1 MSFLRN
7 NAVLKNVNWPAQ
19 WNSFWRGFTVMLVFG
34 LFAVGVPGMM
44 PGSDD
49 ANHQALGVARDH
61 LFDFAAWEADA
72 AIDKIGT
79 AMLNPAEFM
88 GPDEQVQYV
97 RDYLALVQEI
107 QNDEAEITQFYI
119 SPNIYDPD
127 FASAPLRTRRDALRA
142 EQISKQALAESIIES
157 QIAETLHKHG
167 LGVGG
172 EILPPVSIR
181 FTQLP
186 TIMIVSRRDR
196 IERTGSYALEHGL
209 TVDEMEHLENGVDAE
224 VGVSSLIVPLGGLA
238 VYPAMLIETSYL
250 PHVYEVG
257 AHEWMHHYLTF
268 YPLGINYGTTSELY
282 TMNETVASIV
292 GEDIGWEILNQYY
305 PDLAGPPPDY
315 TPQPPQPAQ
324 ERAPADPAAFD
335 FRAAMRETRIHVDE
349 LLSAGK
355 IDEAEEYM
363 EARRVIFVQN
373 GYQIRKLNQAYFAFY
388 GSYADEP
395 GATGS
400 DPIGP
405 ALRDLRFYSGS
416 LIEFIRRVRA
426 MTSSE
431 DLQRELTEA
440 RTDYEASH

>member
-1 MSFLRN
+1 VDWHAR
-7 NAVLKNVNWPAQ
+7 WQ
-19 WNSFWRGFTVMLVFG
+19 SFWRGFTIMLVFG
-34 LFAVGVPGMM
+34 LFAVGVPGIM
-44 PGSDD
+44 PSSDD

-61 LFDFAAWEADA
+61 LFDFAAWEAGA
-72 AIDKIGT
+72 AVDKIGNS
-79 AMLNPAEFM
+79 MLNPA
-88 GPDEQVQYV
+88 GYLSSSEQVQYV
-97 RDYLALVQEI
+97 RDYLALVDEI
-107 QNDEAEITQFYI
+107 QTDESEITQFYI

-127 FASAPLRTRRDALRA
+127 FASEPLRIRRDALRTDQ
-142 EQISKQALAESIIES
+142 ESRQALAESIIES
-157 QIAETLHKHG
+157 QIAEILHEHG
-167 LGVGG
+167 FGVGG

-209 TVDEMEHLENGVDAE
+209 TVDEMEHLEEGVDTE

-238 VYPAMLIETSYL
+238 VYPAMLIETSYI

-257 AHEWMHHYLTF
+257 AHEWTHHYLTF
-268 YPLGINYGTTSELY
+268 YPLGMNYGTTSELY

-292 GEDIGWEILNQYY
+292 GEDIGWEVLNKYY
-305 PDLAGPPPDY
+305 PDLAGPAPDY
-315 TPQPPQPAQ
+315 TPKPPQPAQ
-324 ERAPADPAAFD
+324 ERTPADPEAFD
-335 FRAAMRETRIHVDE
+335 YRATMRETRIHVDE
-349 LLSAGK
+349 LLAAGK
-355 IDEAEEYM
+355 IDEAEAYM
-363 EARRVIFVQN
+363 EERRVIFVQN

-416 LIEFIRRVRA
+416 LIDFVRRVRG
-426 MTSSE
+426 MTSFE

-440 RTDYEASH
+440 RTEYEAAH

>member
-7 NAVLKNVNWPAQ
+7 IALKDVDWLTQ
-19 WNSFWRGFTVMLVFG
+19 WRSFWRGFTIMLVFG

-44 PGSDD
+44 PDTDD
-49 ANHQALGVARDH
+49 ADHQALGVARDH
-61 LFDFAAWEADA
+61 LFDFAAWEANA

-79 AMLNPAEFM
+79 LMLNPAQYM
-88 GPDEQVQYV
+88 DPAEQVQYV
-97 RDYLALVQEI
+97 RDYLTLVQEI
-107 QNDEAEITQFYI
+107 QSDESEITQFYI
-119 SPNIYDPD
+119 SPSIYDPD
-127 FASAPLRTRRDALRA
+127 FASAPLRTRRDMLRL
-142 EQISKQALAESIIES
+142 EQGSKQALAESIIES
-157 QIAETLHKHG
+157 QIAEILHQHG

-238 VYPAMLIETSYL
+238 VYPAMLIETAYI

-257 AHEWMHHYLTF
+257 AHEWAHHYLTF
-268 YPLGINYGTTSELY
+268 YPLGMNYGTTPELY
-282 TMNETVASIV
+282 TMNETVASII
-292 GEDIGWEILNQYY
+292 GEDIGWEVLNKYY
-305 PDLAGPPPDY
+305 PDLAGAPPDY
-315 TPQPPQPAQ
+315 TPHPPQPEQ
-324 ERAPADPAAFD
+324 ERAPADPDAFD
-335 FRAAMRETRIHVDE
+335 FRAAMRETRIQVDE
-349 LLSAGK
+349 LLGKGK
-355 IDEAEEYM
+355 IDEAEAYM

-405 ALRDLRFYSGS
+405 ALRELRFYSGS
-416 LIEFIRRVRA
+416 LIEFIRRVRG
-426 MTSSE
+426 MTAFE

-440 RTDYEASH
+440 RADYEASH

>member
-7 NAVLKNVNWPAQ
+7 TAFKDVDWPAQ
-19 WNSFWRGFTVMLVFG
+19 WHSFWRGFTIMLVFG
-34 LFAVGVPGMM
+34 LFAVGVPGIM
-44 PGSDD
+44 PNSDD
-49 ANHQALGVARDH
+49 AHHQALGVARDH
-61 LFDFAAWEADA
+61 LFDFAAWEVGA
-72 AIDKIGT
+72 ATDKIGN
-79 AMLNPAEFM
+79 AMLNPAGYM
-88 GPDEQVQYV
+88 SSVEQVQYI

-107 QNDEAEITQFYI
+107 QSDESEITQFYI
-119 SPNIYDPD
+119 NPNIYDPD
-127 FASAPLRTRRDALRA
+127 FASAPLRTRRDAFRIDQ
-142 EQISKQALAESIIES
+142 ESKQALAESIIES
-157 QIAETLHKHG
+157 QIAEILHEHG
-167 LGVGG
+167 FGVGG

-209 TVDEMEHLENGVDAE
+209 TVDEMEHLEEGVDTE

-257 AHEWMHHYLTF
+257 AHEWTHHYLTF
-268 YPLGINYGTTSELY
+268 YPLGMNYGTTPELY

-292 GEDIGWEILNQYY
+292 GEDIGWELLNKYY

-315 TPQPPQPAQ
+315 TPQPPQPVQ
-324 ERAPADPAAFD
+324 QRAPADPDGFD
-335 FRAAMRETRIHVDE
+335 FRAEMRATRIEVDE
-349 LLSAGK
+349 LLAAGK
-355 IDEAEEYM
+355 IDEAEAYM
-363 EARRVIFVQN
+363 EERRVIFVQN
-373 GYQIRKLNQAYFAFY
+373 GYSIRKLNQAYFAFY

-416 LIEFIRRVRA
+416 LIEFVHRVRGI
-426 MTSSE
+426 TSFE
-431 DLQRELTEA
+431 DLQRELAEA
-440 RTDYEASH
+440 RADYESAH